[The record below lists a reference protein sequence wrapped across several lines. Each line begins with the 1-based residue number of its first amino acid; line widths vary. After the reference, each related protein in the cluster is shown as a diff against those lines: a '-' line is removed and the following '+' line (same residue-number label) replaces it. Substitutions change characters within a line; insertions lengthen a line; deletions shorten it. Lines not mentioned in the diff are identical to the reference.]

1 MYVLDSI
8 NRNKKQFLGLCS
20 RNHVARLYAF
30 GSPVTEK
37 FSRDSSDIDLL
48 VKIDVNDPATKGDLL
63 LNFLEEAE
71 KFFNR
76 RVDLLTDQSISN
88 EILASEV
95 GKTKVLIYD
104 REKQK
109 VSVT

>member
-1 MYVLDSI
+1 MYVLDYI
-8 NRNKKQFLGLCS
+8 DRNKKQFLGLCS
-20 RNHVARLYAF
+20 RNHVARLFAF
-30 GSPVTEK
+30 GSSVTDK
-37 FSRDSSDIDLL
+37 FSGASSDIDLL
-48 VKIDVNDPATKGDLL
+48 VEIDVDDPVTKGDLL

-76 RVDLLTDQSISN
+76 RVDLLTDQLIRN
-88 EILASEV
+88 EILANEV

-109 VSVT
+109 VPA